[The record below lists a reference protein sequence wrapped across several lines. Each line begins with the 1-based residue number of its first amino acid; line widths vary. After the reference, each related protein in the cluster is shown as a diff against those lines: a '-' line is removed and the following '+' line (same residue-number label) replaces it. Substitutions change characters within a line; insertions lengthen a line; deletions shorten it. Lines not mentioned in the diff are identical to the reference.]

1 MAFTSM
7 QNTEYP
13 SLQLEMKRD
22 ALEALLT
29 YAYTRQCSLTS
40 ENIAEVMEAAKSCQ
54 MTSLL
59 YYCCDYLTK
68 NLNHENIF
76 HLYNFAQL
84 HSHAKLFHA
93 AYDYLTY
100 E

>member
-13 SLQLEMKRD
+13 SLQLEMERD

-29 YAYTRQCSLTS
+29 FAYTRQCSLTS
-40 ENIAEVMEAAKSCQ
+40 ENIVGVMEAATTCQ

-59 YYCCDYLTK
+59 YYCCDYLTE

-76 HLYNFAQL
+76 HLYRFAQL
-84 HSHAKLFHA
+84 HSHAKLFRTA
-93 AYDYLTY
+93 FDYLM
-100 E
+100 

>member
-1 MAFTSM
+1 M

-13 SLQLEMKRD
+13 SLQLEMKRE

-29 YAYTRQCSLTS
+29 YAYTRHCSLTS
-40 ENIAEVMEAAKSCQ
+40 ESIVEVMEAAKSCQ

-59 YYCCDYLTK
+59 YYCCDYLTE

-76 HLYNFAQL
+76 RLCRFAQL
-84 HSHAKLFHA
+84 HSHAKLFRA
-93 AYDYLTY
+93 AYDYLMY